1 MPFPFC
7 SLSSYFLSQMHNMV
21 LVSSSSSPS
30 VVFRVKRYQPELV
43 APATPT
49 PQEVKLLS
57 DIDDQEVLRFH
68 IHNIYIYRHNPSM
81 EGKDPV
87 KVIRDALSRTLVF
100 YYPFAGRLGEGHGGK
115 LMVDCTAEGVLFIEA
130 DADVPLDHLGEALQP
145 PFPCS
150 KELIYNV
157 PGSDGILGCPLLL
170 LQVTRFKCGG
180 FTVGIRVNHAMVDAT
195 GIVQFMNAI
204 AEISRGSHQPS
215 ILPVWCRELL
225 SARNPPRITCNHREF
240 EQVEDIKQ
248 WETII
253 SCNGNMIT
261 RSFFFG
267 PTEIASLRCLILNNN
282 HQLGEEYTRFELIT
296 ACLWY
301 CLAKA
306 LQLSPEK
313 QVRMYCVVNGRERFN
328 PPMPIGYY
336 GNVISSPA
344 AVITVKKLCEDPFE
358 YVVKL
363 IKKAKAETTEEYMR
377 SLADLMVIKGR
388 PLTTRAWSFLVSKV
402 TRIGFRKVDFGWG
415 NAAYGG
421 LVGGNVFGE
430 LSLMDYENA
439 NGEEGVLVPL
449 YLPANAM
456 ERFAKEFDDFLR
468 NTNQSTKSGQNKT

>member
-100 YYPFAGRLGEGHGGK
+100 YYPFAGRLREGHGRK

-130 DADVPLDHLGEALQP
+130 DADVTLDQFGEALET
-145 PFPCS
+145 PFPFS
-150 KELIYNV
+150 KELLYNV
-157 PGSDGILGCPLLL
+157 PGSDGIVGCPLLL
-170 LQVTRFKCGG
+170 IQVTRFKCGG
-180 FTVGIRVNHAMVDAT
+180 FTLGIRVNHTMCDGT
-195 GIVQFMNAI
+195 GFTQFTI
-204 AEISRGSHQPS
+204 ALGEMARGAHQPS
-215 ILPVWCRELL
+215 VLPIWQRDLL

-240 EQVEDIKQ
+240 EQVEDIKE

-267 PTEIASLRCLILNNN
+267 PTEIASLRCLVLNNN

-313 QVRMYCVVNGRERFN
+313 QVRLCCAVNGRERFN

-344 AVITVKKLCEDPFE
+344 AVITVKNLCEDPFE
-358 YVVKL
+358 CVVKL
-363 IKKAKAETTEEYMR
+363 IKKAKAEATEEYMR

-388 PLTTRAWSFLVSKV
+388 PINTRAWSFLVSKL

-415 NAAYGG
+415 DPVYGG
-421 LVGGNVFGE
+421 PIVGNIFGE
-430 LSLMDYENA
+430 LYLNDYENA
-439 NGEEGVLVPL
+439 NGEEGVLVPI

-456 ERFAKEFDDFLR
+456 GRFAKEFDDFLR
-468 NTNQSTKSGQNKT
+468 KPNQPTIIGRSKI